1 MRTTTTLI
9 ATTLVSAGALGA
21 SAAAQS
27 MNIDVGN
34 ASPVPSSVYGGPA
47 GSAGA
52 WNQYTGGVSAGLLD
66 LAGNSTG
73 VSVSG
78 TGGFL
83 SGFND
88 PLTLGDDDALLDD
101 FLSIPFIETYTVSG
115 LAAGAY
121 DIYVTTW
128 TFGPLSTGVDVNN
141 LGMQVIGGVWT
152 GGFVPGAT
160 HSLHS
165 VTLGSAQDLVIDI
178 FSINGALGAISG
190 IQIVQIPAPGAT
202 IGLALGGLALTRRR
216 R

>member
-1 MRTTTTLI
+1 MRHTK
-9 ATTLVSAGALGA
+9 ALLA
-21 SAAAQS
+21 SALLSACASAQS
-27 MNIDVGN
+27 MNIDVGAAN
-34 ASPVPSSVYGGPA
+34 PVPSSAYGGPA
-47 GSAGA
+47 GSVGV

-66 LAGNSTG
+66 LAGNATG
-73 VSVSG
+73 VSISG

-88 PLTLGDDDALLDD
+88 PLTLGDDEALLDD
-101 FLSIPFIETYTVSG
+101 YLAIPFIETYTVGG
-115 LAAGAY
+115 LSAGAY

-128 TFGPLSTGVDVNN
+128 TFGPLSTGVDVNAQ
-141 LGMQVIGGVWT
+141 GMQVIGGVWT

-165 VTLGSAQDLVIDI
+165 VTLASAQDLVIDI

-190 IQIVQIPAPGAT
+190 IQIVQIPAPAGA
-202 IGLALGGLALTRRR
+202 GAFALGALALARRR